1 MALKIGLVV
10 GTGSVTL
17 QHGTGAIVN
26 YASSNLKYDIQGTTI
41 NFYQL
46 QPYVW
51 LGSETVTALEKDTA
65 GGGGVIGAE
74 VAVRTYLDAFVGA
87 SKSL

>member
-1 MALKIGLVV
+1 MAISIGLVA

-17 QHGTGAIVN
+17 QHGTGEIKN
-26 YASSNLKYDIQGTTI
+26 YASDNLKYDINGKTI

-51 LGSETVTALEKDTA
+51 LGSETIILLENLVPA
-65 GGGGVIGAE
+65 AIGNEA
-74 VAVRTYLDAFVGA
+74 AVRAYLDVFIGA
-87 SKSL
+87 SKAL

>member
-1 MALKIGLVV
+1 MALKIGLVAT
-10 GTGSVTL
+10 TGSATL

-26 YASSNLKYDIQGTTI
+26 YASYNLKYDIQGTTI

-51 LGSETVTALEKDTA
+51 LGSELVTALEKDTA
-65 GGGGVIGAE
+65 GGGGVIGTEAQ
-74 VAVRTYLDAFVGA
+74 VRVYLDAFVGA
-87 SKSL
+87 TKAL

>member
-1 MALKIGLVV
+1 MAIKIGLVA
-10 GTGSVTL
+10 GTGSVTI
-17 QHGTGAIVN
+17 QRASGKIAN
-26 YASSNLKYDIQGTTI
+26 YSSANITYDISGSTI

-51 LGSETVTALEKDTA
+51 LGSETVTLLENAAGTA
-65 GGGGVIGAE
+65 IGVDS
-74 VAVRTYLDAFVGA
+74 VVRTYLDAFIGA